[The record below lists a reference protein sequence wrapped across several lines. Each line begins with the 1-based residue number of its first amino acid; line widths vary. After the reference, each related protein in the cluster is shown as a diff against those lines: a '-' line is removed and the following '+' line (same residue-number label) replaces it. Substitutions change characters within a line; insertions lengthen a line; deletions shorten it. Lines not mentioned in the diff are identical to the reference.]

1 MSIVIISIINIIIFV
16 MSVIIIIRMTV
27 QENMASGTSSLSDIP
42 LVHIHHFEQAL
53 QRVAPSVSKKD
64 QRVYDALRWQLR
76 SSRSHLNPQ
85 VSP

>member
-1 MSIVIISIINIIIFV
+1 
-16 MSVIIIIRMTV
+16 MTV

-53 QRVAPSVSKKD
+53 QRAPSMSKKD
-64 QRVYDALRWQLR
+64 QRVYGALRWQLR

-85 VSP
+85 ILP